1 MGVLRLRNR
10 LEPLTILKSY
20 QKYGKNEKIGIF
32 WLKIDII
39 KYSPGLGRRCWRWG
53 RVRWSDSPKI
63 ISWDTKLK
71 CIGFKVSKNC
81 FEGVIGSNSQKMA
94 VFLSLVFCPKNYST
108 SRGCP
113 RRCAWRGWYRW
124 LRITNSGCPG
134 YAVMRI
140 LGVFQNFYAVIFIMR
155 LCGYPHNF
163 VSWFATFC
171 KNSFNFTQFES
182 LFTYNWIHFC
192 NFFGDSKYKKHLR
205 IIVYHPY
212 HFFKDFT
219 NQRTAILLYHLHIPI
234 ILR

>member
-1 MGVLRLRNR
+1 MYVFVRLCTFKMYVWCTFMTTFGAPTPEHVRMLRSRS
-10 LEPLTILKSY
+10 IDFV
-20 QKYGKNEKIGIF
+20 KIT
-32 WLKIDII
+32 
-39 KYSPGLGRRCWRWG
+39 GR
-53 RVRWSDSPKI
+53 
-63 ISWDTKLK
+63 
-71 CIGFKVSKNC
+71 
-81 FEGVIGSNSQKMA
+81 
-94 VFLSLVFCPKNYST
+94 
-108 SRGCP
+108 
-113 RRCAWRGWYRW
+113 
-124 LRITNSGCPG
+124 PG
-134 YAVMRI
+134 YAVMRV

>member
-1 MGVLRLRNR
+1 MPN
-10 LEPLTILKSY
+10 ILKSLL
-20 QKYGKNEKIGIF
+20 
-32 WLKIDII
+32 WPHLLIDRADFFTV
-39 KYSPGLGRRCWRWG
+39 KADRADQVPQLQGG
-53 RVRWSDSPKI
+53 
-63 ISWDTKLK
+63 
-71 CIGFKVSKNC
+71 
-81 FEGVIGSNSQKMA
+81 Q
-94 VFLSLVFCPKNYST
+94 
-108 SRGCP
+108 
-113 RRCAWRGWYRW
+113 
-124 LRITNSGCPG
+124 
-134 YAVMRI
+134 VMRV

-182 LFTYNWIHFC
+182 LFTYNWIDFC